1 MIKGQL
7 SIFDFIQEER
17 LADRY
22 HDGIPET
29 IQEVVEI
36 VEQRTGL
43 KFKERKPVKKSYKSI
58 IGMYECKYKKAKF
71 ELELG
76 RFAEGVN
83 NESRYIGTNI
93 EYGLWGRSVPAYD
106 IDETL
111 SLIKR
116 WKGEYE

>member
-1 MIKGQL
+1 MEGQM
-7 SIFDFIQEER
+7 SIWDFQEER

-22 HDGIPET
+22 QDGIPET
-29 IQEVVEI
+29 IEEVVEI

-43 KFKERKPVKKSYKSI
+43 KFKEVQPYKSI
-58 IGMYECKYKKAKF
+58 VGVYRSKCNKVTF
-71 ELELG
+71 ELNLG
-76 RFAEGVN
+76 RFAEGVHGG
-83 NESRYIGTNI
+83 SRYISTSVEG
-93 EYGLWGRSVPAYD
+93 GLWGRNVPAYD

>member
-22 HDGIPET
+22 HDGIPDT
-29 IQEVVEI
+29 IQEVVEK

-43 KFKERKPVKKSYKSI
+43 KFKERKPYKSI
-58 IGMYECKYKKAKF
+58 IGVYQCEYKKAKF
-71 ELELG
+71 ELKLG
-76 RFAEGVN
+76 RFAEGVHH
-83 NESRYIGTNI
+83 ESRYISTDI

-106 IDETL
+106 IDETIKL
-111 SLIKR
+111 VKR
-116 WKGEYE
+116 WKEQIDDE